1 MMEQVFSL
9 IQQYDFSILNYIWLY
24 GHAHWLDIFMEEAT
38 DLGNGGAIW
47 IALGIF
53 FMFQKKYRK
62 VGYMMMT
69 AMLIGFVLLNL
80 GVKPMVARLRPFE
93 LQPAVQLLIH
103 EPWDYS
109 FPSGHAWSA
118 LAAVIILFMNK
129 IPGRYV
135 ALGVALL
142 ISFSRI
148 YLYVHYPSDVIAG
161 GIFGVVIGMASVY
174 GWRFLDKKN
183 AQRRPIIV
191 KNSVSDY
198 ELSYKQIEESAHHE

>member
-1 MMEQVFSL
+1 MEQVFSL

>member
-1 MMEQVFSL
+1 MEQFFSL

-24 GHAHWLDIFMEEAT
+24 GHTHWLDILMEEAT
-38 DLGNGGAIW
+38 DLGNAGIIW
-47 IALGIF
+47 IALGIVL
-53 FMFQKKYRK
+53 MFQKKYRK
-62 VGYMMMT
+62 VGYMILT
-69 AMLIGFVLLNL
+69 AMVIGFVLLNL
-80 GVKPMVARLRPFE
+80 GVKPLVARPRPFE

-118 LAAVIILFMNK
+118 LAAVTILFMNK

-148 YLYVHYPSDVIAG
+148 YFICTL
-161 GIFGVVIGMASVY
+161 SVGCYY
-174 GWRFLDKKN
+174 GWYIRG
-183 AQRRPIIV
+183 
-191 KNSVSDY
+191 DY
-198 ELSYKQIEESAHHE
+198 RYGQCIWLALFCQKICTASFHRC